1 LAVERSGRKHLELGE
16 LTRIRRK
23 ALSELADRHH
33 VSAAIMADHLASF
46 PPAIERIQ
54 REHANDSTTD
64 PIILA
69 LWRLWWRF
77 DLEFL
82 SSELM
87 CPPTGDE
94 ISDEPYF
101 ERL

>member
-1 LAVERSGRKHLELGE
+1 
-16 LTRIRRK
+16 
-23 ALSELADRHH
+23 
-33 VSAAIMADHLASF
+33 MADHLTSF

-54 REHANDSTTD
+54 RATLLLIRSSSRCGR
-64 PIILA
+64 P
-69 LWRLWWRF
+69 WWRF

-101 ERL
+101 EKM